1 VRWWGVALL
10 LTASTGHALL
20 PAQAGPI
27 AQGPVYSTRVETV
40 RVDVL
45 VTEGGRPV
53 RGLQPSDFEITDNGV
68 PQRVEFASF
77 EQIPLNVILVLDMS
91 SSVRGEA
98 LGHLRAAGAS
108 MLSALQPADRAALIT
123 FGHAVSLSQRLT
135 SDHARLRAALDRQE
149 GEGETP
155 LVDAAFAGILLGES
169 DVGRALVIVFSDG
182 LDTSSWLAPDAVLH
196 TARRADVVVYGVT
209 VNARQA
215 DPFLEELAHLTGG
228 ASYEVASTRD
238 LDQVFT
244 RVLEEFRQRYL
255 LGYSPQ
261 GVSKDGW
268 HRLEVRVKGRRAS
281 TKARPGYLAG
291 WATPQ

>member
-1 VRWWGVALL
+1 MTRARVLL
-10 LTASTGHALL
+10 LAVASAWHAWLG
-20 PAQAGPI
+20 PHAVSTEQAPTY
-27 AQGPVYSTRVETV
+27 ATRVETV

-45 VTEGGRPV
+45 VTESGRPV

-77 EQIPLNVILVLDMS
+77 EEIPLNVILVLDMS
-91 SSVRGEA
+91 SSVRGAA

-108 MLSALQPADRAALIT
+108 MLSALQPADQAALVT
-123 FGHAVSLSQRLT
+123 FGHAVGLGQRLT
-135 SDHARLRAALDRQE
+135 SDHASLRAALERQGAE
-149 GEGETP
+149 GDTA

-169 DVGRALVIVFSDG
+169 DVGRALLIVFSDG
-182 LDTSSWLAPDAVLH
+182 LDTSSWLTPDAVLH

-228 ASYEVASTRD
+228 ASYEVATTRD
-238 LDQVFT
+238 LGQAFT

-281 TKARPGYLAG
+281 IKARPGYLAG